1 MILSLSHAVQ
11 PDAENSTLN
20 HGNTLLL
27 NWERKRS
34 WPTWL
39 ILRTEEEASSRR
51 LSNSEL
57 LSLDILPIA
66 TEPFF
71 FFFFFHSNPHVGSF
85 PHIRRHL
92 QESTAV
98 EMESLGNQ
106 RPNFRTLNRTP
117 LGNEG
122 YYNGHRGHKCLPK
135 KAILLINGNSF
146 TAHQV
151 NKSAF

>member
-20 HGNTLLL
+20 HGNMLLL
-27 NWERKRS
+27 NWERKRN
-34 WPTWL
+34 WPTWP
-39 ILRTEEEASSRR
+39 ILRTEEEVSSRR

-57 LSLDILPIA
+57 LSLDILAIA
-66 TEPFF
+66 TEP
-71 FFFFFHSNPHVGSF
+71 FFFFHSNPHVGSC

-92 QESTAV
+92 QEESTT
-98 EMESLGNQ
+98 METVSLGNQ
-106 RPNFRTLNRTP
+106 WPNFGTLNRTP

-122 YYNGHRGHKCLPK
+122 YYNSHRGHECLPK
-135 KAILLINGNSF
+135 RAILLINGNSF

-151 NKSAF
+151 NKLAF